1 MARGCGEKPQ
11 KPAPRSSVVEKRRAN
26 NGKPK
31 RPSSG
36 YRAPVTD
43 NDPMEKD
50 SESNYP

>member
-1 MARGCGEKPQ
+1 MAKGCDKTGLRQ
-11 KPAPRSSVVEKRRAN
+11 PAPRSSVVEKRRAN

-43 NDPMEKD
+43 NDPMEKG
-50 SESNYP
+50 NYP